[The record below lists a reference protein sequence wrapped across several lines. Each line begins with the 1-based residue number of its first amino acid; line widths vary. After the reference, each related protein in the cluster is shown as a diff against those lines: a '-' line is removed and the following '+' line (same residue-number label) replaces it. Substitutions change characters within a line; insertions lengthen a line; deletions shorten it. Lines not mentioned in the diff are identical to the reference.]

1 MVQDATCHAVVMVSA
16 TVQDATCHA
25 VAGASAPVQ
34 IRIAHTLC
42 AVAGFRGML
51 TFSQQQSFVTV
62 TLVLSSQGVQ
72 GLQRFRKPLPKVNGN
87 MYTTSQYSVR
97 IMVAYVS
104 VS

>member
-1 MVQDATCHAVVMVSA
+1 MVSKMSGASTLHRGKVSGVVQDATCHAVVMVSA

-34 IRIAHTLC
+34 IHMAHTLC

-72 GLQRFRKPLPKVNGN
+72 GLH
-87 MYTTSQYSVR
+87 
-97 IMVAYVS
+97 
-104 VS
+104 